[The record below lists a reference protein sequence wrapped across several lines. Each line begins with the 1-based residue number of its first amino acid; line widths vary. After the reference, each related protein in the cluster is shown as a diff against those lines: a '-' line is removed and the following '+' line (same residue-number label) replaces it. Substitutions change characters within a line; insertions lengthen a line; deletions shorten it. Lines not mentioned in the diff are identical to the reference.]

1 MSEREHAADKRFL
14 PGVGALVEK
23 HPVPIVP
30 VYIEGSFF
38 AWPVARKFPRPHRI
52 TVRFGEVIDPRP
64 MIASTAERARDQEIA
79 STIRARVAALAETNK
94 GVTSEQH

>member
-1 MSEREHAADKRFL
+1 
-14 PGVGALVEK
+14 
-23 HPVPIVP
+23 
-30 VYIEGSFF
+30 
-38 AWPVARKFPRPHRI
+38 
-52 TVRFGEVIDPRP
+52 